1 MHDIHQHEVAAGQRI
16 GIRRRVGI
24 AALVGLFAPP
34 TGIAHADHDMATMSE
49 THQGDASE
57 VSVGLSIEAAN
68 FNTLYYVG
76 SYQGVMPSLSWMR
89 GRFGATAMIGLY
101 HVAENGLSTYG
112 AGDAMLGGMVTVVE
126 RETLRA
132 GVALHMMFPTGSELD
147 TLGMGHMM
155 ATPSLWA
162 SWRSAPLTVSAS
174 AGYNRALVALG
185 GPTHGLMP
193 LVDPMN
199 MQELTWSAAADVD
212 LGHGLKLGGKT
223 LGGVPIGA
231 GQTHM
236 IGGGRVAWGT
246 PRVTTGLEVQ
256 VGLVGDPFTVRGVLD
271 TALRF

>member
-1 MHDIHQHEVAAGQRI
+1 MHDVPQHEVAAGRKI
-16 GIRRRVGI
+16 GICRRASV

-34 TGIAHADHDMATMSE
+34 MGIARADHDMATMSE
-49 THQGDASE
+49 THHGDESE
-57 VSVGLSIEAAN
+57 VSVGLSVEAAD
-68 FNTLYYVG
+68 FNTTYYVG
-76 SYQGVMPSLSWMR
+76 SYQGITPSLSWMR

-101 HVAENGLSTYG
+101 HLTENGLSTYG
-112 AGDAMLGGMVTVVE
+112 AGDAMLAGMVTVVE
-126 RETLRA
+126 REALRA
-132 GVALHMMFPTGSELD
+132 GAGFHMMFPTGSQLD

-162 SWRSAPLTVSAS
+162 SWRSAPLTLSAS

-185 GPTHGLMP
+185 GHNHGMMP

-199 MQELTWSAAADVD
+199 MQELTWSAAADLD
-212 LGHGLKLGGKT
+212 LGHGVQLGGKT
-223 LGGVPIGA
+223 LGGVPIGT
-231 GQTHM
+231 GQTRI

-256 VGLVGDPFTVRGVLD
+256 VGLAGDPFTVRGVLD